1 VHPPQG
7 TDRPGRQRRRG
18 QGRGGRPGASQ
29 PDQPVGAQRAGS
41 GADQGAVG
49 DGVKQVPVQE
59 QVEAAQVGPD
69 RQGAAGQ
76 GRADPDLLTACHTTT
91 LA

>member
-7 TDRPGRQRRRG
+7 TDRP
-18 QGRGGRPGASQ
+18 
-29 PDQPVGAQRAGS
+29 
-41 GADQGAVG
+41 
-49 DGVKQVPVQE
+49 
-59 QVEAAQVGPD
+59 VEAAQVGPD